1 MKKNS
6 DKIKILYTIP
16 NFDTAG
22 SGIALFQLAQKLDKK
37 KFTFE
42 IACTSNR
49 GYLFKKIIKLGI
61 KVHVFD
67 LYFSARP
74 ILVMLKNCLELS
86 RLLKSINPDI
96 IHSYHYASDYTEPLA
111 AKFAGIKWI
120 YTKKNMS
127 WEGPSYRSWKIRS
140 TLANGIICQNKDMLK
155 DFFYESKKARLISIG
170 VNVKKYS
177 PHKINNTIYKIKNL
191 KAENRFIITVANLIP
206 VKGIEVL
213 INAFYNLKNLN
224 NEWSLIIVGDK
235 ETDYGKKLEKLLILN
250 DRNKEKVIFTGRK
263 KNVRDFLDISEIYV
277 QPTLDI
283 GRREGAPISIQ
294 EAMANGKVVI
304 GSDIPGIRDQLE
316 DFPNNLFVPGDVRS
330 LMNRL
335 SKFMINDVDKNKKIG
350 ASFIQ
355 HVKNKYSLSME
366 KNKIEKYYNYI
377 IKK

>member
-1 MKKNS
+1 MKKNN
-6 DKIKILYTIP
+6 DRIKILYTIP

-22 SGIALFQLAQKLDKK
+22 SGIALMKMIENLDKNRFVPK
-37 KFTFE
+37 
-42 IACTSNR
+42 IACLHGHGDLFKEVIKMNIEVYFIDLYKNPR
-49 GYLFKKIIKLGI
+49 PLLRMFKECYNLARVFKKI
-61 KVHVFD
+61 
-67 LYFSARP
+67 
-74 ILVMLKNCLELS
+74 
-86 RLLKSINPDI
+86 NPHI
-96 IHSYHYASDYTEPLA
+96 IHSYNYSSDYTEPLA
-111 AKFAGIKWI
+111 ARIAGIKWV